1 MISGVIRD
9 RWDMAGRW
17 LDDGWDNTCCIR
29 TPNTQTCQYTTTE
42 STNKT
47 HDHMAGWLA
56 LEMSNN
62 SSVTLNRPET
72 TGSWL
77 GDGWVV
83 AQWLFRKIA
92 GVVLDRCKMA
102 GRWLGGWHQP
112 VPKGSTVIGDRQEMA
127 GRWLGGWP

>member
-1 MISGVIRD
+1 
-9 RWDMAGRW
+9 MAGW
-17 LDDGWDNTCCIR
+17 LAIAISNDFGCNLGSMGLVGGDGWENTCCTR

-62 SSVTLNRPET
+62 SSVTLNRQET
-72 TGSWL
+72 AGSWL

-102 GRWLGGWHQP
+102 GRWQNQ
-112 VPKGSTVIGDRQEMA
+112 VISIS
-127 GRWLGGWP
+127 LFL

>member
-1 MISGVIRD
+1 MISVVTWD
-9 RWDMAGRW
+9 RWGWLGEMAGTTPVV
-17 LDDGWDNTCCIR
+17 LEHPIHKHVNTKK
-29 TPNTQTCQYTTTE
+29 TE

-62 SSVTLNRPET
+62 SSVKLNRQET
-72 TGSWL
+72 AGSWL
-77 GDGWVV
+77 GNGWVV

-112 VPKGSTVIGDRQEMA
+112 VPKGSNVIGDRQEMA